1 VTTLRTRSIHLNMK
15 FLHTLAVVT
24 AVACLTSCSSEQ
36 TTTPE
41 GSITLSADEVAS
53 LLGVA
58 GVQGLKFGDIT
69 SGREGVR
76 VAGIAFDDG
85 QGRELEVNNLELNI
99 RSSADF
105 AYSIAFLKIA
115 EVELHDWS
123 TNFRTK
129 IRNLIVE
136 SPGDRF
142 LSALQAAMAAAKN
155 GGNID
160 ISPLQFE
167 KLSIAS
173 IEHLYRS
180 DDKKVTKGVVE
191 DFVIER
197 ALQRTVGGVQIRKVS
212 GGQSVEQFALAG
224 LKIRDVDREW
234 VNRFIANLG
243 ASTPQ
248 MGSFNPRTNVP
259 GDVFMPFDQF
269 AVQQLSIPNMGP
281 KSNVTVDVVDVDVS
295 VRRLRDGQ
303 FAGLDGRVTV
313 EVPLDTFSN
322 DDTPEV
328 KFIREVTR
336 GTRLTKLAITATLGM
351 ARDNKARTETW
362 ENLALTVPGFG
373 MVTGA
378 VNTTGIADAL
388 GLLVQGKPPSDG
400 LFLGLAKVQIAY
412 KDDGLLPYL
421 TSDRFSERQQVAE
434 FFDTANQQLQ
444 TFVSESKTKSD
455 SVKFGEMRIDPG
467 YPKAPGQASLTLS
480 SNRFLTFEKFFST
493 LFAGPEA
500 SAGDSVFVELVVKGK
515 KKGFGGLDAF

>member
-1 VTTLRTRSIHLNMK
+1 MNMK
-15 FLHTLAVVT
+15 FLHTLALVAT
-24 AVACLTSCSSEQ
+24 VACLPSCSSEQ
-36 TTTPE
+36 STTPE

-58 GVQGLKFGDIT
+58 GVQGLKFGEIT

-85 QGRELEVNNLELNI
+85 QGREVEVNNLELNI

-129 IRNLIVE
+129 IRNLVVE
-136 SPGDRF
+136 RPGDRF

-167 KLSIAS
+167 KLAIAS

-197 ALQRTVGGVQIRKVS
+197 ALQRTVGGVRIRHVS
-212 GGQSVEQFALAG
+212 GGQSGEQVALSG

-234 VNRFIANLG
+234 VNRFIASLG
-243 ASTPQ
+243 ASASQ
-248 MGSFNPRTNVP
+248 MGTFSPRTTVP

-269 AVQQLSIPNMGP
+269 AVEELSIRNTGP
-281 KSNVTVDVVDVDVS
+281 QSNLTINVIDVDVS

-303 FAGLDGRVTV
+303 FGGLDGRVTV
-313 EVPLDTFSN
+313 EVPPDAFP
-322 DDTPEV
+322 PEGA
-328 KFIREVTR
+328 KFIREVT
-336 GTRLTKLAITATLGM
+336 GDARLNKLAISATLGM
-351 ARDNKARTETW
+351 ARDNQARTEAW
-362 ENLALTVPGFG
+362 ENLALNVPGLG
-373 MVTGA
+373 KVTGA
-378 VNTTGIADAL
+378 VRTAGIADAM
-388 GLLVQGKPPSDG
+388 GLIVQGQPPSDS
-400 LFLGLAKVQIAY
+400 LFLGLAKVQINY
-412 KDDGLLPYL
+412 TDDGLIPYL
-421 TSDRFSERQQVAE
+421 ASDRFSERQKVVE
-434 FFDTANQQLQ
+434 FFDNANRELQ
-444 TFVSESKTKSD
+444 KFVSESQAKSGP
-455 SVKFGEMRIDPG
+455 VKFGQMQIDPG
-467 YPKAPGQASLTLS
+467 YLKSPGVASLTLGAD
-480 SNRFLTFEKFFST
+480 RFLAFEKFFST
-493 LFAGPEA
+493 LFGGPQA
-500 SAGDSVFVELVVKGK
+500 TGDDSVFVELVVKGK
-515 KKGFGGLDAF
+515 KKGFGGIDAF